1 MTTKLTPY
9 LSMQAMNDLNET
21 ADSANSVQ
29 AVIFALRIL
38 EHVAQQKEAVRVTD
52 LAAHFETTKTRIFR
66 HLRTLVQ
73 HGYIVQDEVSER
85 YQVGSRLIALGL
97 LVSGNFDIASVS
109 QPLMRVLRD
118 KLNHS
123 VVLGVAAADGVHVVS
138 VVPST
143 APIEIT
149 VRPGSIL
156 GFNYAAQGK
165 IALAFGD
172 PAWLTDA
179 TSKQY
184 SANTPFTIT
193 DPVQLKAEI
202 ARVKLQ
208 GWAAAPNEAVT
219 GLNALAAPVFDAS
232 GSFVATVAVVDSLQF
247 LPDGADPVQ
256 VQELLACANG
266 ISHKL
271 GFRPQAHAP
280 DTGT

>member
-1 MTTKLTPY
+1 
-9 LSMQAMNDLNET
+9 MNEQPET
-21 ADSANSVQ
+21 IDSANSVQ

-123 VVLGVAAADGVHVVS
+123 VVLGVASSDGVHIVS

-149 VRPGSIL
+149 VRPGSVL
-156 GFNYAAQGK
+156 GFNYSAQGK

-172 PAWLTDA
+172 PSWLIE
-179 TSKQY
+179 TSNTKLA
-184 SANTPFTIT
+184 ANTPVTIT
-193 DPVQLKAEI
+193 EPAALKTEI
-202 ARVKLQ
+202 SRVKGQ

-232 GSFVATVAVVDSLQF
+232 GALVATVAVVDSIQF
-247 LPDGADPVQ
+247 LPEHEDHTA
-256 VQELLACANG
+256 VQELLQCANA

-271 GFRPQAHAP
+271 GFRSPLGVAA
-280 DTGT
+280 TGR